1 MRDFRDAKAM
11 AQTLRDS
18 LKAKSVT
25 LSHSESLEI
34 VARTLGF
41 HDWNV
46 LAAAIQAS
54 EPMLAP
60 ARKPSTSSPGNSTLL
75 PVAPMR
81 DVVFFPQT
89 ISPIWVGR
97 EKTRR
102 AIEAA
107 IAAGG
112 RLFVVTQKRMD
123 EDDPDFNA
131 LYSVGV
137 TADILHH
144 MTMPNGTLR
153 VKVSCAERAIIVKP
167 ASREYLA
174 AEIEPIQETHEF
186 DTAAFA
192 RSAPS
197 SMHTKLIPARHRLM
211 HYTATP
217 ENPASSP
224 TSWFTSWRWVSRR
237 PSKSWRPTTSSQ
249 GLNQFLAGSRT
260 DRPQLKAV
268 RTTAPESRCRPL
280 SACRNRPN
288 FSAAGIWP

>member
-11 AQTLRDS
+11 AQTLRDA
-18 LKAKSVT
+18 LKARSVSLT
-25 LSHSESLEI
+25 HSESLEI

-46 LAAAIQAS
+46 LAATIQAS
-54 EPMLAP
+54 QPMLASPRKSP
-60 ARKPSTSSPGNSTLL
+60 ASSPGSSTLL

-107 IAAGG
+107 IAGDG

-123 EDDPDFNA
+123 DDDPDFDA

-153 VKVSCAERAIIVKP
+153 VKVSCAERAIIAKP
-167 ASREYLA
+167 DSRDYLA
-174 AEIEPIQETHEF
+174 AEVEPIQETHEF
-186 DTAAFA
+186 DVTAFA
-192 RSAPS
+192 RMREIFDEYQTYTRTPPPYALRRYTREPGVFADVVVHLMEVGIEKTQQILETNDVVARLESILAWMKDGPP
-197 SMHTKLIPARHRLM
+197 PA
-211 HYTATP
+211 
-217 ENPASSP
+217 
-224 TSWFTSWRWVSRR
+224 
-237 PSKSWRPTTSSQ
+237 
-249 GLNQFLAGSRT
+249 
-260 DRPQLKAV
+260 
-268 RTTAPESRCRPL
+268 
-280 SACRNRPN
+280 
-288 FSAAGIWP
+288 

>member
-11 AQTLRDS
+11 AQTLRDT
-18 LKAKSVT
+18 LKARSVSLT
-25 LSHSESLEI
+25 HSESLEI

-54 EPMLAP
+54 QSMLAP
-60 ARKPSTSSPGNSTLL
+60 PRKSRISSPGGGIFL

-81 DVVFFPQT
+81 DIVFFPQT
-89 ISPIWVGR
+89 ITPIWVGR

-107 IAAGG
+107 IGGDG

-123 EDDPDFNA
+123 DDDPGFDA

-153 VKVSCAERAIIVKP
+153 VKVSCSERAIITK
-167 ASREYLA
+167 AGGDDFLA
-174 AEIEPIQETHEF
+174 AEVEPLHELHEF
-186 DTAAFA
+186 DAMAFA
-192 RSAPS
+192 LMREIFDAYQAYTRTPPPYALHRYSSEPGVFADVVVHLMEVGIGKTQQLLETNDVIARLELIRAWMKDGPPS
-197 SMHTKLIPARHRLM
+197 
-211 HYTATP
+211 
-217 ENPASSP
+217 
-224 TSWFTSWRWVSRR
+224 
-237 PSKSWRPTTSSQ
+237 
-249 GLNQFLAGSRT
+249 
-260 DRPQLKAV
+260 
-268 RTTAPESRCRPL
+268 
-280 SACRNRPN
+280 
-288 FSAAGIWP
+288 

>member
-192 RSAPS
+192 RMRAIFDAYQTYTRAPPPYALHRYS
-197 SMHTKLIPARHRLM
+197 REPGVFADVVVHLMEVGIEKTQQILETNDVVARLESILGWIKDGPPPA
-211 HYTATP
+211 
-217 ENPASSP
+217 
-224 TSWFTSWRWVSRR
+224 
-237 PSKSWRPTTSSQ
+237 
-249 GLNQFLAGSRT
+249 
-260 DRPQLKAV
+260 
-268 RTTAPESRCRPL
+268 
-280 SACRNRPN
+280 
-288 FSAAGIWP
+288 